1 MGPLYCK
8 VPVNAVSLQGSGV
21 IVGIFGV
28 SVTNMPSSFSYFKNG
43 IVADSANL
51 PIPRVR
57 LVTTIAIAF
66 VVTSLTL
73 GIGKFALSATIP
85 FLKYEKLEGIL
96 VTDTPKI
103 PTITPDPWRETAFT
117 GTLQYS
123 GPIQKYYLITT
134 SSEAIALEVPVNIDL
149 KDTVGKRIFAA
160 GNYNK
165 ITRTLVVASASD
177 LEVLPK
183 KPSPF
188 PTVIPTPTL
197 FETTTPNTSP
207 TYIP

>member
-1 MGPLYCK
+1 MPVSTGKTEPPLVDLK
-8 VPVNAVSLQGSGV
+8 
-21 IVGIFGV
+21 
-28 SVTNMPSSFSYFKNG
+28 VTNPVTYIKRWWSKIIGNEGMEFRFRIHP
-43 IVADSANL
+43 L
-51 PIPRVR
+51 
-57 LVTTIAIAF
+57 TTIAIAF

-85 FLKYEKLEGIL
+85 FLKYENLEGIL
-96 VTDTPKI
+96 VTHTPKI
-103 PTITPDPWRETAFT
+103 PTITRDPWRETAFT
-117 GTLQYS
+117 GTMQYS
-123 GPIQKYYLITT
+123 GPIQKYYLITA

-197 FETTTPNTSP
+197 FETTTTNTSP

>member
-1 MGPLYCK
+1 MPVSTGKTEPPLVDLK
-8 VPVNAVSLQGSGV
+8 
-21 IVGIFGV
+21 
-28 SVTNMPSSFSYFKNG
+28 VTNPVTYIKRWWSKIIGNEGMEFRFRIHP
-43 IVADSANL
+43 L
-51 PIPRVR
+51 
-57 LVTTIAIAF
+57 TTIAIAF

-134 SSEAIALEVPVNIDL
+134 SSEAIAL
-149 KDTVGKRIFAA
+149 
-160 GNYNK
+160 
-165 ITRTLVVASASD
+165 
-177 LEVLPK
+177 
-183 KPSPF
+183 
-188 PTVIPTPTL
+188 
-197 FETTTPNTSP
+197 
-207 TYIP
+207 

>member
-1 MGPLYCK
+1 MPVSTGKTEPPLVDLK
-8 VPVNAVSLQGSGV
+8 
-21 IVGIFGV
+21 
-28 SVTNMPSSFSYFKNG
+28 VTNPVTYIKRWWSKIIGNEGMEFRFRIHP
-43 IVADSANL
+43 L
-51 PIPRVR
+51 
-57 LVTTIAIAF
+57 TTIAIAF

-123 GPIQKYYLITT
+123 GPIKKYYLITT

-183 KPSPF
+183 KPSTF

>member
-1 MGPLYCK
+1 MPVSTGKTEPPLVDLK
-8 VPVNAVSLQGSGV
+8 
-21 IVGIFGV
+21 
-28 SVTNMPSSFSYFKNG
+28 VTNPVTYIKRWWSKIIGNEGMEFRFRIHP
-43 IVADSANL
+43 L
-51 PIPRVR
+51 
-57 LVTTIAIAF
+57 TTIAIAF